1 LTICIYINYCCYLI
15 AETRKP
21 EAEDVFMDEDDDDM
35 PSGTVAK
42 DDTNRLGVI
51 KEETVIE
58 DPKKD
63 AEEEEVIPD
72 EVVHEAAVG
81 KGLAGAL
88 KFLQER
94 GTLNEGTNWGGR
106 TTDKK
111 KSKLVG
117 IEDGPKEIRI
127 ERMDEFGR
135 VVSNHLHAIL
145 PTLTPGSPIY
155 EV

>member
-63 AEEEEVIPD
+63 AEEEEVVPD